1 MQRTPPIIV
10 ALARLYDHHKQEL
23 CNAITSGQFPLS
35 DNRLKDKVTFLR
47 DIASTLST
55 VMQVE
60 KLRSKDPMP
69 EVKLPDEQLNVKD
82 PALEQKRKNQPHS
95 GPLNSNPGL
104 DPTNFPG
111 GWAPS

>member
-23 CNAITSGQFPLS
+23 CTAITSGQFPLS
-35 DNRLKDKVTFLR
+35 DNRLKDKVNFLR
-47 DIASTLST
+47 EIASTLST

-60 KLRSKDPMP
+60 KLRSKDPIP

-82 PALEQKRKNQPHS
+82 PALELRRKNQAP
-95 GPLNSNPGL
+95 PNPNPGL
-104 DPTNFPG
+104 DLNTFPG
-111 GWAPS
+111 GWQP